1 MVPIVIF
8 IDVMVENRFFRIL
21 PLASLLMAFFCLA
34 DVTFAQTYYNGTPPS
49 FMTFTANYVKCRY
62 GSYWDSCNDNNV
74 NYHNSGNNNT
84 PASYNTNPG
93 NWTATTAGTHAGT
106 ATLGRLTQ
114 TGTNWSHRMMV
125 RGTTWNS
132 SLYNQSGIAANGT
145 DYCMCYQTGSNSY
158 ARSPVLPVGG
168 WDLEPGTPGDDIDT
182 VIQLGGPVDQ
192 GTKSQSIEYY
202 FIPDPKESVLM
213 VMLAFA
219 TEKSNHQT
227 YYNPFFSVEVM
238 DSAHNLLDLGFYPDL
253 SGVPMD
259 QYPYY
264 WPYSRFLYVPINPS
278 NTSCNIPYCLATPV
292 GYDYYGTNDEN
303 KAFEITDCPFAQY
316 GNYIPES
323 HSSLESE
330 WFRYTQIAFNLSEP
344 ARRHQKVI
352 FRVKAHACQASY
364 HWAYG
369 YFAAKMIPGYID
381 VDDCNND
388 EIVLTV
394 PDGFSENSYIW
405 YCGADS
411 ASAERTNYDGL
422 HRVHISRANG
432 NLYPY
437 YRCEVKTQA
446 GVPIIY
452 ECRINSVKR
461 MMANFTYEQVHSDV
475 ANEQYTLQFTN
486 TGIYEQYGVPLGSD
500 TIYPGFRNV
509 EWDFGDNSPRDTSL
523 EPQHVYH
530 EQGYFLVKL
539 KVWDNEFR
547 CCDSLSGLVHVDS
560 VNHVSVQDFSTGS
573 LTIYPNPA
581 TNQVTVSMKDGSQLQ
596 QVSLYSMDGRL
607 LQTSKV
613 GDDSVTLNVED
624 LPSGVYSVQVR
635 TEKGIVAKRIFKL

>member
-1 MVPIVIF
+1 MNKKLFFPVLPIV
-8 IDVMVENRFFRIL
+8 L
-21 PLASLLMAFFCLA
+21 LLMAFLCLA
-34 DVTFAQTYYNGTPPS
+34 DVSFAQTYYDGTPPS

-62 GSYWDSCNDNNV
+62 GNYWDSCNDNNV
-74 NYHNSGNNNT
+74 NYHNSGNDAT
-84 PASYNTNPG
+84 PASYGANPG
-93 NWTATTAGTHAGT
+93 NWSAATAGSHAGT
-106 ATLGRLTQ
+106 ATVGRLTQ
-114 TGTNWSHRMMV
+114 TPTNWSHRLLV
-125 RGTTWNS
+125 RGSNWS
-132 SLYNQSGIAANGT
+132 SSMYNQSGIAGDGT
-145 DYCMCYQTGSNSY
+145 DWCMCYLTGNNTY

-192 GTKSQSIEYY
+192 GTMSQSIEYY
-202 FIPDPKESVLM
+202 FIPDTNESVLM

-227 YYNPFFSVEVM
+227 YYNPFFYVEVM
-238 DSAHNLLDLGFYPDL
+238 DSAHHLLDLGYYPDL

-278 NTSCNIPYCLATPV
+278 NSTCHIPYCLATPV

-316 GNYIPES
+316 GSHIPES

-330 WFRYTQIAFNLSEP
+330 WFRYTQIAFNLSKQ

-352 FRVKAHACQASY
+352 FRVKAHACQATY

-381 VDDCNND
+381 VDDCSDD

-411 ASAERTNYDGL
+411 ASAQRTHYDGL
-422 HRVHISRANG
+422 HRVHLSRTDDDI
-432 NLYPY
+432 YPY

-452 ECRINSVKR
+452 ECNISSYKK
-461 MMANFTYEQVHSDV
+461 MIANFTYEQVQSDV
-475 ANEQYTLQFTN
+475 PNNQYAVQFIN
-486 TGIYEQYGVPLGSD
+486 KSIYEQYAVPTGTD
-500 TIYPGFRNV
+500 TIHPGFRNV
-509 EWDFGDNSPRDTSL
+509 EWDFGDNTPRDSSL
-523 EPQHVYH
+523 QPLHVYN
-530 EQGYFLVKL
+530 EQGFFMVKL

-560 VNHVSVQDFSTGS
+560 VNHVSVQDFSADG
-573 LTIYPNPA
+573 LKVYPNPA
-581 TNQVTVSMKDGSQLQ
+581 TNQVTVSVDGGNLLQ
-596 QVSLYSMDGRL
+596 QVSIYNMEGRL
-607 LQTSKV
+607 LQTNKAE
-613 GDDSVTLNVED
+613 GHSVTMDVEG

-635 TEKGIVAKRIFKL
+635 TEQGSLTKLIYKL